1 MAHDDSDKP
10 LNPEPY
16 RHPDHPRPVTR
27 RQFLA
32 QGFLT
37 GAAIVA
43 SPSLFGALRGGGY
56 AAAQECGISA
66 GAGLIPFMCFDLGGG
81 ASVAGSNVLTGGP
94 GGQEDLLSDEGYL
107 QLGLP
112 ASLSPRQPGQIDRQ
126 LGLAF
131 HQDSAFLRGILGRT
145 TLETRQNMNGFVICA
160 RSENDTGNNPHNPLY
175 GINKAGA
182 DGELVTLIGTDS
194 SVSGGNSAAPMSM
207 IDPAVRPVKV
217 SRPSDATGL
226 VDTGRLVSLLNQ
238 QDAGSVMRA
247 VEAVSELKLDKI
259 TEEDALE
266 QLIRCN
272 YVTSS
277 YLVENFGNP
286 ALLDPNADPN
296 ITGAAGVFPEG
307 LVRSEYEKT
316 ASVMKLVV
324 NGFAGAGCCE
334 FGGYDYHDGTRA
346 TGERKDELAGECIGA
361 AFEYARLQNKELV
374 VYVFSDGSVFSDGVL
389 EGGNGRGKG
398 VWRGDRSSTA
408 SVFMLAYSPAGAAS
422 IVPGQQQIGY
432 FRPSGDLETS
442 ATRVSNNVNLL
453 VEAVVL
459 NYLALHD
466 DLGRFTTVLPDQG
479 LGDAGERD
487 ALVAFNPLPRVPIV

>member
-1 MAHDDSDKP
+1 MAHDDGEKPLDKP
-10 LNPEPY
+10 FY
-16 RHPDHPRPVTR
+16 HRDHPRPVTR

-66 GAGLIPFMCFDLGGG
+66 GAGLIPFLCFDLGGG
-81 ASVAGSNVLTGGP
+81 ASVAGSNVLVGGP
-94 GGQEDLLSDEGYL
+94 GGQEDLLTDAGYL
-107 QLGLP
+107 LQGLP
-112 ASLSPRQPGQIDRQ
+112 ATLTPRQPGQIDRQ

-131 HQDSAFLRGILGRT
+131 HVDSAFLRGILART
-145 TLETRQNMNGFVICA
+145 TAVTRANINGCVICA

-182 DGELVTLIGTDS
+182 DGELVTLVGTQS

-217 SRPSDATGL
+217 DRPSDATGL

-247 VEAVSELKLDKI
+247 VEAISQVKLDKI
-259 TEEDALE
+259 TEDDILE
-266 QLIRCN
+266 ELIRCN

-286 ALLDPNADPN
+286 DLLNPEADAN
-296 ITGAAGVFPEG
+296 ITGATGVFPEG
-307 LVRSEYEKT
+307 LVSSEFRKT

-346 TGERKDELAGECIGA
+346 TGEQRDFRAGECIGA

-374 VYVFSDGSVFSDGVL
+374 VYVFTDGSVFSDGQL

-398 VWRGDRSSTA
+398 VWRGDRSGTA
-408 SVFMLAYSPAGAAS
+408 SVFMLAYSPAAPAS
-422 IVPGQQQIGY
+422 VIAGKQQIGY
-432 FRPSGDLETS
+432 FRANGEIETG
-442 ATRVSNNVNLL
+442 ATRVSNNVELL
-453 VEAVVL
+453 VEAIVL
-459 NYLALHD
+459 NYMALHD
-466 DLGRFTTVLPDQG
+466 DLGRFTTVLPGQR
-479 LGDAGERD
+479 LGSATERD
-487 ALVAFNPLPRVPIV
+487 QLVAFDPLARVPLV